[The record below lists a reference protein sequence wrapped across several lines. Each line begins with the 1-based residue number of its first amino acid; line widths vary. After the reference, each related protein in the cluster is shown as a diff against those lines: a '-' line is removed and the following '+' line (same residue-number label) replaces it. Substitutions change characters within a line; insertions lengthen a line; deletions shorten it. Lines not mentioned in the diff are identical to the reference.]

1 MLSKKMKNIF
11 LFFSVLFLTIA
22 NAQNAK
28 QHTFKETNVTLKI
41 NIDQL
46 YGTLTVPDEVKKCQ
60 VALIIAG
67 SGPTDRNGNNPMM
80 KNNSLKMLAEALA
93 KNGIASLRFDKRG
106 IGESKASAIT
116 ESSLVFENYTE
127 DVKSWINFLKLDKR
141 FTQLT
146 VIGHSEG
153 SLIGMIAGAKANKF
167 VSIAGAGESA
177 DKLIKSQIASKSNKQ
192 LEDMTFPIIDSL
204 KSGNKVNK
212 VDPLLNSLFR
222 PSIQPY
228 LISWFK
234 YDPQTEIKKL
244 TVPVL
249 VLQGNND
256 LQVSVKDAESLAQA
270 NKNSQLAIIDKM
282 NHIMKI
288 IDGDKQANMDSYNNE
303 TLPISE
309 VLIEKIVSFI
319 KK

>member
-1 MLSKKMKNIF
+1 MKNIF

-28 QHTFKETNVTLKI
+28 QHTFKETNVALKI

>member
-1 MLSKKMKNIF
+1 MKKIFFVLSI
-11 LFFSVLFLTIA
+11 LFFSIA

-28 QHTFKETNVTLKI
+28 QDTFKETNVTLKI

-46 YGTLTVPDEVKKCQ
+46 YGTLTVPDVTKKCP

-67 SGPTDRNGNNPMM
+67 SGPTDRNGNNQMM

-93 KNGIASLRFDKRG
+93 KNGIASLRYDKRG
-106 IGESKASAIT
+106 IGESKGSAKE

-127 DVKSWINFLKLDKR
+127 DAKSWINFLKQDKR
-141 FTQLT
+141 FSQLI

-167 VSIAGAGESA
+167 VSIAGAGEPA
-177 DKLIKSQIASKSNKQ
+177 DKLLKSQIASKSNKQ
-192 LEDMTFPIIDSL
+192 IEEMTFPIIDSL

-234 YDPQTEIKKL
+234 YDPQAEIKKL
-244 TVPVL
+244 TVPIL
-249 VLQGNND
+249 IIQGNKD
-256 LQVSVKDAESLAQA
+256 LQVSVADAENLSKAS
-270 NKNSQLAIIDKM
+270 KNSELAIVDKM
-282 NHIMKI
+282 NHILKI
-288 IDGDKQANMDSYNNE
+288 VEGDSKANFESYNNE

-309 VLIEKIVSFI
+309 ELITKIVSFI

>member
-1 MLSKKMKNIF
+1 MKKIF
-11 LFFSVLFLTIA
+11 LFAALLLLTII

-28 QHTFKETNVTLKI
+28 QDTFKETPATLKI
-41 NIDQL
+41 NNDQL
-46 YGTLTVPDEVKKCQ
+46 YGTLTIPDDVKKCP

-80 KNNSLKMLAEALA
+80 KNNSLKMLAEELA

-106 IGESKASAIT
+106 IGESKKSAIT

-167 VSIAGAGESA
+167 ISIAGAGESA
-177 DKLIKSQIASKSNKQ
+177 DKLLKSQISSKSNKQ
-192 LEDMTFPIIDSL
+192 IEEMTFPIIDSL
-204 KSGNKVNK
+204 KSGNKVKK

-222 PSIQPY
+222 ASIQPY

-234 YDPQTEIKKL
+234 YDPEIEIKKL
-244 TVPVL
+244 TVPIL
-249 VLQGNND
+249 VIQGNND
-256 LQVSVKDAESLAQA
+256 LQVSVKDAENLSKA
-270 NKNSQLAIIDKM
+270 NKNAELVIIDKM
-282 NHIMKI
+282 NHIFKI
-288 IDGDKQANMDSYNNE
+288 IDGDKQANMESYNNE
-303 TLPISE
+303 SLPISE
-309 VLIEKIVSFI
+309 TLINKIVSFI

>member
-1 MLSKKMKNIF
+1 
-11 LFFSVLFLTIA
+11 
-22 NAQNAK
+22 
-28 QHTFKETNVTLKI
+28 
-41 NIDQL
+41 
-46 YGTLTVPDEVKKCQ
+46 
-60 VALIIAG
+60 
-67 SGPTDRNGNNPMM
+67 
-80 KNNSLKMLAEALA
+80 MLAEALA

>member
-1 MLSKKMKNIF
+1 MNKII
-11 LFFSVLFLTIA
+11 LFLTA
-22 NAQNAK
+22 LFLSVLNAQEK
-28 QHTFKETNVTLKI
+28 KEITFKESPVTLKI
-41 NIDQL
+41 NVDQL
-46 YGTLTVPDEVKKCQ
+46 YGTLTTPDLTKKYP

-106 IGESKASAIT
+106 IGESKASAIS
-116 ESSLVFENYTE
+116 EDVLVFENYTE
-127 DVKSWINFLKLDKR
+127 DVKSWINFLKQDKR
-141 FTQLT
+141 FSKLII
-146 VIGHSEG
+146 IGHSEG
-153 SLIGMIAGAKANKF
+153 SLIGMISGAKADKF
-167 VSIAGAGESA
+167 ISIAGAGESA
-177 DKLIKSQIASKSNKQ
+177 DKTIKTQIASKSMKP

-204 KSGNKVNK
+204 KNGFKVKK
-212 VDPLLNSLFR
+212 VDPMLNSLFR

-244 TVPVL
+244 TVPIL
-249 VLQGNND
+249 ILQGNKD
-256 LQVSVKDAESLAQA
+256 LQVTVKDAENLSHA
-270 NKNSQLAIIDKM
+270 NKNSELLVIDKM

-288 IDGDKQANMDSYNNE
+288 IEGDQQANMESYNNE

-309 VLIEKIVSFI
+309 TLVNKIVSFI
-319 KK
+319 QK

>member
-1 MLSKKMKNIF
+1 MKHILLFAALLS
-11 LFFSVLFLTIA
+11 LTIV
-22 NAQNAK
+22 NAQSTK

-46 YGTLTVPDEVKKCQ
+46 YGTLTVPDEVKKCP

-93 KNGIASLRFDKRG
+93 KNGIASLRYDKRG
-106 IGESKASAIT
+106 IGESKASAVT
-116 ESSLVFENYTE
+116 ETSLVFENYTE
-127 DVKSWINFLKLDKR
+127 DAKSWINFLKLDKR

-146 VIGHSEG
+146 IIGHSEG

-167 VSIAGAGESA
+167 ISIAGAGESA
-177 DKLIKSQIASKSNKQ
+177 DKLLKSQISSKSNKVI
-192 LEDMTFPIIDSL
+192 EDMTFPIIDSL
-204 KSGNKVNK
+204 KSGNKVKK
-212 VDPLLNSLFR
+212 VDPMLNSLFR

-244 TVPVL
+244 TVPIL
-249 VLQGNND
+249 IIQGNND
-256 LQVSVKDAESLAQA
+256 LQVPVQDAENLSKA
-270 NKNSQLAIIDKM
+270 NKNAELDIIDKM

-288 IDGDKQANMDSYNNE
+288 IDGDKQANMESYNNE

-309 VLIEKIVSFI
+309 TMTTKIMSFI

>member
-1 MLSKKMKNIF
+1 MKNIF
-11 LFFSVLFLTIA
+11 LFFSLLVLTIV
-22 NAQNAK
+22 NAQETK
-28 QHTFKETNVTLKI
+28 QNTFTETNVTLKI

-46 YGTLTVPDEVKKCQ
+46 FGTLTVPDNVKKCH

-106 IGESKASAIT
+106 IGESKKSAIT

-167 VSIAGAGESA
+167 ISIAGAGESA

-192 LEDMTFPIIDSL
+192 IEDMTFPIIDSL

-234 YDPQTEIKKL
+234 YDPQIEIKKL

-249 VLQGNND
+249 ILQGNND
-256 LQVSVKDAESLAQA
+256 LQVSVKDAENLSKAS
-270 NKNSQLAIIDKM
+270 KNSELVIVDKM

-288 IDGDKQANMDSYNNE
+288 IDGDKQANMESYNNE
-303 TLPISE
+303 TLPLSE
-309 VLIEKIVSFI
+309 TLTNKIISFI

>member
-1 MLSKKMKNIF
+1 MKKIF
-11 LFFSVLFLTIA
+11 LFWSILFFSAV

-28 QHTFKETNVTLKI
+28 QDTFKETNVTLKI

-46 YGTLTVPDEVKKCQ
+46 YGTLTVPDVAKKCP

-93 KNGIASLRFDKRG
+93 KNGIASLRYDKRG
-106 IGESKASAIT
+106 IGESKASAPT
-116 ESSLVFENYTE
+116 ESALVFENYTE
-127 DVKSWINFLKLDKR
+127 DAKSWINFLKQDKR
-141 FTQLT
+141 FSQLI

-167 VSIAGAGESA
+167 ISIAGAGESA
-177 DKLIKSQIASKSNKQ
+177 DKLLKEQISSKSNKQ
-192 LEDMTFPIIDSL
+192 IEDMTFPIIDSL

-234 YDPQTEIKKL
+234 YDPQTEIKKV
-244 TVPVL
+244 TVPIL
-249 VLQGNND
+249 ILQGNKD
-256 LQVSVKDAESLAQA
+256 LQVSVADAESLSKA
-270 NKNSQLAIIDKM
+270 NKNAELAIVDKM
-282 NHIMKI
+282 NHVLKI
-288 IDGDKQANMDSYNNE
+288 IDGDNKANFESYNNE
-303 TLPISE
+303 NLPISE
-309 VLIEKIVSFI
+309 ELTNKIVSFI

>member
-1 MLSKKMKNIF
+1 MKNIILF
-11 LFFSVLFLTIA
+11 LTVLFLTYV
-22 NAQNAK
+22 NAQSPK
-28 QHTFKETNVTLKI
+28 QDTFKETPAILKI
-41 NIDQL
+41 NNDQIF
-46 YGTLTVPDEVKKCQ
+46 GTLTVPDGVKKCP

-67 SGPTDRNGNNPMM
+67 SGPTDRNGNNAMM
-80 KNNSLKMLAEALA
+80 KNNSLKMLAEELA

-106 IGESKASAIT
+106 IGESKKSAVA
-116 ESSLVFENYTE
+116 ESGLVFENYTE
-127 DVKSWINFLKLDKR
+127 DVKSWINYLKQDKR

-153 SLIGMIAGAKANKF
+153 SLIGMIASAKANKF

-177 DKLIKSQIASKSNKQ
+177 DKLIKTQIASKSNKQ
-192 LEDMTFPIIDSL
+192 IEDMTFPIIDSL
-204 KSGNKVNK
+204 KAGNKVNK

-222 PSIQPY
+222 ASIQPY

-244 TVPVL
+244 TIPVL
-249 VLQGNND
+249 IIQGNND
-256 LQVSVKDAESLAQA
+256 LQVSVKDAENLSKAKA
-270 NKNSQLAIIDKM
+270 NSELVIVDKM

-288 IDGDKQANMDSYNNE
+288 VDGDQKANMESYNNE

-309 VLIEKIVSFI
+309 TLIHKIVSFI

>member
-1 MLSKKMKNIF
+1 MKKIF
-11 LFFSVLFLTIA
+11 LFLSLLFISIA
-22 NAQNAK
+22 NAQTGK
-28 QHTFKETNVTLKI
+28 QDTFKETNVTLKI

-46 YGTLTVPDEVKKCQ
+46 YGTLTVPDVAKKCP

-67 SGPTDRNGNNPMM
+67 SGPTDRNGNNPTM

-93 KNGIASLRFDKRG
+93 KNGIASLRYDKRG
-106 IGESKASAIT
+106 IGESKASAVT

-127 DVKSWINFLKLDKR
+127 DAKSWINFLKQDKR
-141 FTQLT
+141 FSQLI

-167 VSIAGAGESA
+167 ISIAGAGESA
-177 DKLIKSQIASKSNKQ
+177 DKLLKEQISSKSNKQ
-192 LEDMTFPIIDSL
+192 IEEMTFPIIDSL
-204 KSGNKVNK
+204 KAGNKVNK

-244 TVPVL
+244 TVPIL
-249 VLQGNND
+249 IIQGNND
-256 LQVSVKDAESLAQA
+256 LQVSVADAEKLSKA
-270 NKNSQLAIIDKM
+270 NKNAELVIVEKM
-282 NHIMKI
+282 NHVLKI
-288 IDGDKQANMDSYNNE
+288 IDGDNKANFESYNNE
-303 TLPISE
+303 TLQISE
-309 VLIEKIVSFI
+309 VLIDKIVSFI
-319 KK
+319 KKQIQH

>member
-1 MLSKKMKNIF
+1 MKNIL
-11 LFFSVLFLTIA
+11 LFFSLLVLTIV
-22 NAQNAK
+22 NAQETK
-28 QHTFKETNVTLKI
+28 QNTFTETNVTLKI

-46 YGTLTVPDEVKKCQ
+46 FGTLTVPDNVKKCH

-106 IGESKASAIT
+106 IGESKKSAIT

-167 VSIAGAGESA
+167 ISIAGAGESA

-192 LEDMTFPIIDSL
+192 IEDMTFPIIDSL

-249 VLQGNND
+249 ILQGNND
-256 LQVSVKDAESLAQA
+256 LQVSVKDAENLSKAS
-270 NKNSQLAIIDKM
+270 KNSELVIVDKM

-288 IDGDKQANMDSYNNE
+288 IDGDKQANMESYNNE
-303 TLPISE
+303 TLPLSE
-309 VLIEKIVSFI
+309 TLTNKIISFI

>member
-1 MLSKKMKNIF
+1 MKNIF

-234 YDPQTEIKKL
+234 YDPKTEIKKL

>member
-1 MLSKKMKNIF
+1 M
-11 LFFSVLFLTIA
+11 
-22 NAQNAK
+22 
-28 QHTFKETNVTLKI
+28 
-41 NIDQL
+41 D
-46 YGTLTVPDEVKKCQ
+46 
-60 VALIIAG
+60 
-67 SGPTDRNGNNPMM
+67 
-80 KNNSLKMLAEALA
+80 
-93 KNGIASLRFDKRG
+93 
-106 IGESKASAIT
+106 ESKLTFDDYVEDARNWIT
-116 ESSLVFENYTE
+116 FI
-127 DVKSWINFLKLDKR
+127 KKDKR
-141 FTQLT
+141 FGS
-146 VIGHSEG
+146 ISIAGHSEG

-256 LQVSVKDAESLAQA
+256 MQVGVKDAESLAQA